1 MSSSSTPALLLNTNN
16 TGTTGL
22 SDSKAVTTVVLHPMV
37 LLSILDHHTR
47 RQDGELRVIGTLLGK
62 RDGDKVRSFFV
73 LFSNLGHFF
82 YFHRLFWFHISLYKS
97 YIFKLLPIF

>member
-1 MSSSSTPALLLNTNN
+1 MTTISTSTPALLLENDN

-22 SDSKAVTTVVLHPMV
+22 SDSKPVTSVVVHPMV

-62 RDGDKVRSFFV
+62 RDGQKVS
-73 LFSNLGHFF
+73 SDGEQ
-82 YFHRLFWFHISLYKS
+82 
-97 YIFKLLPIF
+97 